1 MQSIVRIRNC
11 VAAFAATFGLA
22 ASIVVGSAGCSC
34 SAGGFSGR
42 YEADLGGGSAVLDFK
57 GGNKVNVSLVSGKDQ
72 MTHHCIYAIA
82 DDKMMITTDEPMG
95 VPMSL
100 IIDGDVLKDGG
111 GTVYKKK

>member
-1 MQSIVRIRNC
+1 MNSKTSIPVRHTT
-11 VAAFAATFGLA
+11 FALA
-22 ASIVVGSAGCSC
+22 LSLALAIEVGCSR

-42 YEADLGGGSAVLDFK
+42 YEADLGGGSAVLDFQ
-57 GGNKVNVSLVSGKDQ
+57 GGNKVNVSLVSGKDSL
-72 MTHHCIYAIA
+72 THHCIYAIA
-82 DDKMMITTDEPMG
+82 EDKMMITTDEPMG